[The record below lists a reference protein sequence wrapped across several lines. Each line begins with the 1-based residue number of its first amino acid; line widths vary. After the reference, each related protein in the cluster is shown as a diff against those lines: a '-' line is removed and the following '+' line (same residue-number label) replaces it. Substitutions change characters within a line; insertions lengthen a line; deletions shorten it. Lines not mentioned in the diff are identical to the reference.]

1 MDSPTPD
8 TVSLLSLSANLDE
21 LDWYF
26 QELFD
31 QFGNLY
37 SFFDDI
43 NCLLVDCPLEFI
55 VFETQHLI
63 SFLRRH

>member
-1 MDSPTPD
+1 MDSSTPD
-8 TVSLLSLSANLDE
+8 TASVLSLSANLDE

-37 SFFDDI
+37 GFFDDI
-43 NCLLVDCPLEFI
+43 NHLLANCPLEFL